1 MQPGK
6 PGFEAA
12 RPPEKS
18 TAPFLC
24 PQARRAHWPRPR
36 HAFSHRQALL
46 RHSTCAK
53 AEPRLIHLRAAR
65 FQSRKRD
72 FQTERL
78 SKFCSLYPFAE
89 TDSRPRRI
97 LAAEWPFASET
108 ETSYANSQRINA
120 PRKRFRRHKHCKR
133 LALKRTTIANY
144 KPKSSFAGNAFGFFY
159 VLVPCEHVDGG
170 SGSGYLSWANSLLQS
185 DEYSAKV
192 RQMDLEEKLRFTARE
207 LIAAESALSKAAV
220 AYPALQRPS
229 RAFGRIARAANR
241 PLRIGI
247 LGESNSGKSSLANL
261 LVGVSTLPALP
272 VANTR
277 LPTLLMYARA
287 PFVVGLYETGER
299 VALSASERYP
309 QGILKRLEVGL
320 PSNLLRSVEILDF
333 PGAANVLLPISRQ
346 DPAA

>member
-1 MQPGK
+1 MA
-6 PGFEAA
+6 EA
-12 RPPEKS
+12 
-18 TAPFLC
+18 
-24 PQARRAHWPRPR
+24 
-36 HAFSHRQALL
+36 
-46 RHSTCAK
+46 
-53 AEPRLIHLRAAR
+53 
-65 FQSRKRD
+65 D
-72 FQTERL
+72 
-78 SKFCSLYPFAE
+78 
-89 TDSRPRRI
+89 
-97 LAAEWPFASET
+97 LAIYHGLT
-108 ETSYANSQRINA
+108 
-120 PRKRFRRHKHCKR
+120 
-133 LALKRTTIANY
+133 
-144 KPKSSFAGNAFGFFY
+144 
-159 VLVPCEHVDGG
+159 
-170 SGSGYLSWANSLLQS
+170 SLLQS

-192 RQMDLEEKLRFTARE
+192 RQMDLEEKLRFTAQE

-346 DPAA
+346 DPAAYGIDAAIWTTAATQAWRESERAHWLELPRAIRSRGLLAVTFCDMIAGDQDLKRLRARLENSASPHFRGISFVAPGEEDPAAAASRNGALFEQIEYLAYEFTAARLEKATAIARRVAKNALEKLSPESATRTRP